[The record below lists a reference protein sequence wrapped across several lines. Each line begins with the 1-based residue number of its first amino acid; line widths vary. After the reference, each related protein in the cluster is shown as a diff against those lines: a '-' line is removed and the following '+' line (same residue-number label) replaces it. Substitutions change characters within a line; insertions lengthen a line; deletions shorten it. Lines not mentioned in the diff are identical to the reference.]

1 MLRTF
6 SIKKNYVKEIKMII
20 TNFPHSKNTQCLK
33 GVEFEIFRNSTY
45 VFLNIKFSKKKSP
58 HVNGV

>member
-1 MLRTF
+1 
-6 SIKKNYVKEIKMII
+6 MII

-33 GVEFEIFRNSTY
+33 GVEFEIFRNSKY
-45 VFLNIKFSKKKSP
+45 VFLKYQNFKKNLP